1 MKDENLV
8 EENATTTDVET
19 ANVEE
24 TVVANE
30 ETENATTVAEEP
42 KKKAGKQEKSTVK
55 TYSPAEKASSNK
67 KFDRKKTPEKPTT
80 RREESEFDKK
90 LVEVRRVAKVVKG
103 GRTMRFSALVV
114 VGNRNGLV
122 GVGNGKANEVPEAIE
137 KATAAAKR
145 NLISVPIVG
154 TTIPH
159 NIVGK
164 FGASSVLLFPA
175 PQGTG
180 VIAGG
185 SARAV
190 VELAGIK
197 DIVTK
202 AHGSNNK
209 INGVKATIEG
219 LKLLRTKEEVAA
231 LRGKN
236 VEEL

>member
-1 MKDENLV
+1 MENEEVKTVEAV
-8 EENATTTDVET
+8 EEVAET
-19 ANVEE
+19 AE
-24 TVVANE
+24 TP
-30 ETENATTVAEEP
+30 AEE
-42 KKKAGKQEKSTVK
+42 KKPAKPVKTEKSTVK
-55 TYSPAEKASSNK
+55 TY
-67 KFDRKKTPEKPTT
+67 TVPEKTSGRKGGNDKRKPKAPET
-80 RREESEFDKK
+80 RREDSEFDKK

-114 VGNRNGLV
+114 VGNKNGLV
-122 GVGNGKANEVPEAIE
+122 GLGIGKSGEVSEAVE
-137 KATAAAKR
+137 KATANAKK

-159 NIVGK
+159 EIVGK
-164 FGASSVLLFPA
+164 FGASSVHMFPA

-209 INGVKATIEG
+209 INGVRATIEG
-219 LKLLRTKEEVAA
+219 LKLLRTREEVAA
-231 LRGKN
+231 LRGKAP
-236 VEEL
+236 EEI

>member
-1 MKDENLV
+1 MKDENL
-8 EENATTTDVET
+8 EIVET
-19 ANVEE
+19 VEE
-24 TVVANE
+24 TTSPVESEVK
-30 ETENATTVAEEP
+30 EEP
-42 KKKAGKQEKSTVK
+42 KKKAGKVEKSTVK
-55 TYSPAEKASSNK
+55 TYSPEKPASNK
-67 KFDRKKTPEKPTT
+67 KFDKKKAPEKPTT
-80 RREESEFDKK
+80 RREDSEFDKK

-114 VGNRNGLV
+114 VGNHQGLV
-122 GVGNGKANEVPEAIE
+122 GVGGGKANEVPEAIE

-145 NLISVPIVG
+145 NLISVPIVN

-159 NIVGK
+159 NVIGK
-164 FGASSVLLFPA
+164 FGASSVLMFPA

-202 AHGSNNK
+202 SHGSNNK

-231 LRGKN
+231 LRGKD
-236 VEEL
+236 VSEL

>member
-1 MKDENLV
+1 MENEEVKTVEAV
-8 EENATTTDVET
+8 EEVAET
-19 ANVEE
+19 AE
-24 TVVANE
+24 TP
-30 ETENATTVAEEP
+30 AEE
-42 KKKAGKQEKSTVK
+42 KKPAKPVKTEKSTVK
-55 TYSPAEKASSNK
+55 TY
-67 KFDRKKTPEKPTT
+67 TVPEKTSGRKGGNDKRKPKAPET
-80 RREESEFDKK
+80 RREDSEFDKK

-114 VGNRNGLV
+114 VGNKNGLV
-122 GVGNGKANEVPEAIE
+122 GLGIGKSGEVSEAVE
-137 KATAAAKR
+137 KATANAKK

-159 NIVGK
+159 EIVGK
-164 FGASSVLLFPA
+164 FGASSVHMFPA

-209 INGVKATIEG
+209 INGVRATIEG
-219 LKLLRTKEEVAA
+219 LKLLRTREEVAA
-231 LRGKN
+231 LRGKTP
-236 VEEL
+236 EEI

>member
-1 MKDENLV
+1 MEENMENEVLQENAV
-8 EENATTTDVET
+8 EEKVEQT
-19 ANVEE
+19 AQEE
-24 TVVANE
+24 VVA
-30 ETENATTVAEEP
+30 
-42 KKKAGKQEKSTVK
+42 KKPVKVEKSTVK
-55 TYSPAEKASSNK
+55 VDNRQERKQSNK
-67 KFDRKKTPEKPTT
+67 KFDKKRQEKVAPKK
-80 RREESEFDKK
+80 EEGDFDKK

-103 GRTMRFSALVV
+103 GRTLRFSALVV
-114 VGNRNGLV
+114 VGNKNGLV
-122 GVGNGKANEVPEAIE
+122 GVGIGKANEVPEAVE
-137 KATAAAKR
+137 KATAAAKK

-159 NIVGK
+159 NVIGR
-164 FGASSVLLFPA
+164 FGASNVHMFPA

-209 INGVKATIEG
+209 INGVKATLEG
-219 LKLLRTKEEVAA
+219 LKLLRTREEVAA
-231 LRGKN
+231 LRGKSP
-236 VEEL
+236 EEI

>member
-1 MKDENLV
+1 MENEVLQENAV
-8 EENATTTDVET
+8 EEKVEQT
-19 ANVEE
+19 AQEE
-24 TVVANE
+24 VVA
-30 ETENATTVAEEP
+30 
-42 KKKAGKQEKSTVK
+42 KKPAKVEKSTVK
-55 TYSPAEKASSNK
+55 VDNRQERKQSNK
-67 KFDRKKTPEKPTT
+67 KFDKKKQEKVAPKK
-80 RREESEFDKK
+80 EESDFDKK

-103 GRTMRFSALVV
+103 GRTLRFSALVV
-114 VGNRNGLV
+114 VGNKNGLV
-122 GVGNGKANEVPEAIE
+122 GVGIGKANEVPEAVE
-137 KATAAAKR
+137 KATAAAKK

-159 NIVGK
+159 NVIGR
-164 FGASSVLLFPA
+164 FGASKVHMFPA

-209 INGVKATIEG
+209 INGVKATLEG
-219 LKLLRTKEEVAA
+219 LKLLRTREEVAA
-231 LRGKN
+231 LRGKSP
-236 VEEL
+236 EEI

>member
-1 MKDENLV
+1 MENEVLQENAV
-8 EENATTTDVET
+8 EEKVEQT
-19 ANVEE
+19 AQEE
-24 TVVANE
+24 VVA
-30 ETENATTVAEEP
+30 
-42 KKKAGKQEKSTVK
+42 KKPVKVEKSTVK
-55 TYSPAEKASSNK
+55 VDNRQERKQSNK
-67 KFDRKKTPEKPTT
+67 KFDKKKQEKVAPKK
-80 RREESEFDKK
+80 EEGDLDKK

-103 GRTMRFSALVV
+103 GRTLRFSALVV
-114 VGNRNGLV
+114 VGNKNGLV
-122 GVGNGKANEVPEAIE
+122 GVGIGKANEVPEAVE
-137 KATAAAKR
+137 KATAAAKK

-159 NIVGK
+159 NVIGR
-164 FGASSVLLFPA
+164 FGASNVHMFPA

-209 INGVKATIEG
+209 INGVKATLEG
-219 LKLLRTKEEVAA
+219 LKLLRTREEVAA
-231 LRGKN
+231 LRGKSP
-236 VEEL
+236 EEI

>member
-1 MKDENLV
+1 MENEVLQENAV
-8 EENATTTDVET
+8 EEKVEQT
-19 ANVEE
+19 AQEE
-24 TVVANE
+24 VVA
-30 ETENATTVAEEP
+30 
-42 KKKAGKQEKSTVK
+42 KKTAKAEKSTVK
-55 TYSPAEKASSNK
+55 VDNPQDRKQGNK
-67 KFDRKKTPEKPTT
+67 KFDRKKQEKVAPKK
-80 RREESEFDKK
+80 EDSEFDKK

-103 GRTMRFSALVV
+103 GRTLRFSALVV
-114 VGNRNGLV
+114 VGNKNGLV
-122 GVGNGKANEVPEAIE
+122 GVGIGKANEVPEAVE
-137 KATAAAKR
+137 KATASAKK

-159 NIVGK
+159 NVIGK
-164 FGASSVLLFPA
+164 FGSSNVHMFPA

-209 INGVKATIEG
+209 INGVKATLEG
-219 LKLLRTKEEVAA
+219 LKLLRTREEIAA
-231 LRGKN
+231 LRGKSP
-236 VEEL
+236 EEI

>member
-1 MKDENLV
+1 MEENMENEVLQENAV
-8 EENATTTDVET
+8 EEKVEQT
-19 ANVEE
+19 AQEE
-24 TVVANE
+24 VVA
-30 ETENATTVAEEP
+30 
-42 KKKAGKQEKSTVK
+42 KKPAKVEKSTVK
-55 TYSPAEKASSNK
+55 VDNSQDRKQGNK
-67 KFDRKKTPEKPTT
+67 KFDKKKQEKVAPKK
-80 RREESEFDKK
+80 EDSEFDKK

-103 GRTMRFSALVV
+103 GRTLRFSALVV
-114 VGNRNGLV
+114 VGNKNGLV
-122 GVGNGKANEVPEAIE
+122 GVGIGKANEVPEAVE
-137 KATAAAKR
+137 KATAAAKK

-159 NIVGK
+159 NVIGK
-164 FGASSVLLFPA
+164 FGSSNVHMFPA

-209 INGVKATIEG
+209 INGVKATLEG
-219 LKLLRTKEEVAA
+219 LKLLRTREEIAA
-231 LRGKN
+231 LRGKSP
-236 VEEL
+236 EEI

>member
-1 MKDENLV
+1 MENEVLQENAV
-8 EENATTTDVET
+8 EEKVEQT
-19 ANVEE
+19 AQEE
-24 TVVANE
+24 VVA
-30 ETENATTVAEEP
+30 
-42 KKKAGKQEKSTVK
+42 KKPAKVEKSTVK
-55 TYSPAEKASSNK
+55 VDNPQERKQGNK
-67 KFDRKKTPEKPTT
+67 KFDKKKQEKVAPKK
-80 RREESEFDKK
+80 EDSEFDKK

-103 GRTMRFSALVV
+103 GRTLRFSALVV
-114 VGNRNGLV
+114 VGNKKGLV
-122 GVGNGKANEVPEAIE
+122 GVGIGKANEVPEAVE
-137 KATAAAKR
+137 KATASAKK

-159 NIVGK
+159 NVIGK
-164 FGASSVLLFPA
+164 FGSSNVHMFPA

-209 INGVKATIEG
+209 INGVKATLEG
-219 LKLLRTKEEVAA
+219 LKLLRTREEIAA
-231 LRGKN
+231 LRGKSP
-236 VEEL
+236 EEI

>member
-1 MKDENLV
+1 MENEVLQENAV
-8 EENATTTDVET
+8 EEKVEQT
-19 ANVEE
+19 AQEE
-24 TVVANE
+24 VVA
-30 ETENATTVAEEP
+30 
-42 KKKAGKQEKSTVK
+42 KKPAKVEKSTVK
-55 TYSPAEKASSNK
+55 VDNPQDRKQGNK
-67 KFDRKKTPEKPTT
+67 KFDKRKQEKVAPKK
-80 RREESEFDKK
+80 EDSEFDKK

-103 GRTMRFSALVV
+103 GRTLRFSALVV
-114 VGNRNGLV
+114 VGNKNGLV
-122 GVGNGKANEVPEAIE
+122 GVGIGKANEVPEAVE
-137 KATAAAKR
+137 KATAAAKK

-159 NIVGK
+159 NVIGK
-164 FGASSVLLFPA
+164 FGSSNVHMFPA

-209 INGVKATIEG
+209 INGVKATLEG
-219 LKLLRTKEEVAA
+219 LKLLRTREEIAA
-231 LRGKN
+231 LRGKSP
-236 VEEL
+236 EEI

>member
-1 MKDENLV
+1 MENEVLQENAV
-8 EENATTTDVET
+8 EEKVEQT
-19 ANVEE
+19 AQEE
-24 TVVANE
+24 VVA
-30 ETENATTVAEEP
+30 
-42 KKKAGKQEKSTVK
+42 KKPAKVEKSTVK
-55 TYSPAEKASSNK
+55 VDNPQDRKQGNK
-67 KFDRKKTPEKPTT
+67 KFDRKKQEKVAPKK
-80 RREESEFDKK
+80 EDSEFDKK

-103 GRTMRFSALVV
+103 GRTLRFSALVV
-114 VGNRNGLV
+114 VGNKNGLV
-122 GVGNGKANEVPEAIE
+122 GVGIGKANEVPEAVE
-137 KATAAAKR
+137 KATASAKK

-159 NIVGK
+159 NVIGK
-164 FGASSVLLFPA
+164 FGSSNVHMFPA

-209 INGVKATIEG
+209 INGVKATLEG
-219 LKLLRTKEEVAA
+219 LKLLRTREEIAA
-231 LRGKN
+231 LRGKSP
-236 VEEL
+236 EEI

>member
-1 MKDENLV
+1 ME
-8 EENATTTDVET
+8 
-19 ANVEE
+19 
-24 TVVANE
+24 NE
-30 ETENATTVAEEP
+30 EVKEVEAVAETTEEQTSENKP
-42 KKKAGKQEKSTVK
+42 AKAVKTEKSTLK
-55 TYSPAEKASSNK
+55 TY
-67 KFDRKKTPEKPTT
+67 TIPEKTAKKGGRDNRKPKAPET
-80 RREESEFDKK
+80 RREDSEFDKK

-114 VGNRNGLV
+114 VGNKNGLV
-122 GVGNGKANEVPEAIE
+122 GLGIGKSGEVSEAVE
-137 KATAAAKR
+137 KATADAKK

-159 NIVGK
+159 ETVGK
-164 FGASSVLLFPA
+164 FGASSVYLFPA

-209 INGVKATIEG
+209 INGVRATIEG
-219 LKLLRTKEEVAA
+219 LKLLRTREEVAA
-231 LRGKN
+231 LRGKAP
-236 VEEL
+236 EEI

>member
-1 MKDENLV
+1 MKDNNII
-8 EENATTTDVET
+8 EENVEAVNNVEVET
-19 ANVEE
+19 SNEVVNE
-24 TVVANE
+24 TPV
-30 ETENATTVAEEP
+30 TEEP
-42 KKKAGKQEKSTVK
+42 KKKSGKVEKSTVK
-55 TYSPAEKASSNK
+55 TYSPAEKSTGNK
-67 KFDRKKTPEKPTT
+67 KFDKKKTPERPTT

-114 VGNRNGLV
+114 VGNHNGLV

-159 NIVGK
+159 NIIGK
-164 FGASSVLLFPA
+164 FGASSVLMFPA

-202 AHGSNNK
+202 SHGSNNK

-231 LRGKN
+231 LRGKS

>member
-8 EENATTTDVET
+8 EETVEVTTPVQE
-19 ANVEE
+19 NVEE
-24 TVVANE
+24 VATPE
-30 ETENATTVAEEP
+30 QTTEEP
-42 KKKAGKQEKSTVK
+42 KKKAGKVEKSTVK
-55 TYSPAEKASSNK
+55 TYSPAEKPSNK
-67 KFDRKKTPEKPTT
+67 KFDKKKAPEKPVT
-80 RREESEFDKK
+80 RREDSEFDKK

-122 GVGNGKANEVPEAIE
+122 GVGTGKANEVPEAIE

-159 NIVGK
+159 NIIGK
-164 FGASSVLLFPA
+164 FGASSVLMFPA

-202 AHGSNNK
+202 SHGSNNK

-231 LRGKN
+231 LRGKT

>member
-1 MKDENLV
+1 MENEVLQENAV
-8 EENATTTDVET
+8 EEKVEQT
-19 ANVEE
+19 AQEE
-24 TVVANE
+24 VVA
-30 ETENATTVAEEP
+30 
-42 KKKAGKQEKSTVK
+42 KKPVKVEKSTVK
-55 TYSPAEKASSNK
+55 VDNRQERKQSNK
-67 KFDRKKTPEKPTT
+67 KFDKKKQEKIAPKK
-80 RREESEFDKK
+80 EEGDFDKK

-103 GRTMRFSALVV
+103 GRTLRFSALVV
-114 VGNRNGLV
+114 VGNKNGLV
-122 GVGNGKANEVPEAIE
+122 GVGIGKANEVPEAVE
-137 KATAAAKR
+137 KATAAAKK

-159 NIVGK
+159 NVIGR
-164 FGASSVLLFPA
+164 FGASNVYMFPA

-209 INGVKATIEG
+209 INGVKATLEG
-219 LKLLRTKEEVAA
+219 LKLLRTREEVAA
-231 LRGKN
+231 LRGKSP
-236 VEEL
+236 EEI

>member
-1 MKDENLV
+1 MEENMENEVLQENAV
-8 EENATTTDVET
+8 EEKVEQT
-19 ANVEE
+19 AQEE
-24 TVVANE
+24 VVA
-30 ETENATTVAEEP
+30 
-42 KKKAGKQEKSTVK
+42 KKPAKVEKSTVK
-55 TYSPAEKASSNK
+55 VDNPQDRKQGNK
-67 KFDRKKTPEKPTT
+67 KFDKKKQEKVAPKK
-80 RREESEFDKK
+80 EDSEFDKK

-103 GRTMRFSALVV
+103 GRTLRFSALVV
-114 VGNRNGLV
+114 VGNKNGLV
-122 GVGNGKANEVPEAIE
+122 GVGIGKANEVPEAVE
-137 KATAAAKR
+137 KATAAAKK

-159 NIVGK
+159 NVIGK
-164 FGASSVLLFPA
+164 FGSSNVHMFPA

-209 INGVKATIEG
+209 INGVKATLEG
-219 LKLLRTKEEVAA
+219 LKLLRTREEIAA
-231 LRGKN
+231 LRGKSP
-236 VEEL
+236 EEI

>member
-1 MKDENLV
+1 MEENMENEVVSQETV
-8 EENATTTDVET
+8 EEVVNSDVESVEVQES
-19 ANVEE
+19 AVEPVEE
-24 TVVANE
+24 AKP
-30 ETENATTVAEEP
+30 AKP
-42 KKKAGKQEKSTVK
+42 QKKEKSTVK
-55 TYSPAEKASSNK
+55 TYAPAEKPGK
-67 KFDRKKTPEKPTT
+67 KFDKKKQPKAPET
-80 RREESEFDKK
+80 RREDSEFDKK

-114 VGNRNGLV
+114 VGNKNGLV
-122 GVGNGKANEVPEAIE
+122 GVGIGKSGEVPEAIE
-137 KATAAAKR
+137 KATASAKK
-145 NLISVPIVG
+145 NLISVPMVG

-159 NIVGK
+159 SVVGK
-164 FGASSVLLFPA
+164 FSASSVNLFPA
-175 PQGTG
+175 PEGTG

-219 LKLLRTKEEVAA
+219 LKQLRTREEIAA
-231 LRGKN
+231 LRGKAP
-236 VEEL
+236 EEI

>member
-1 MKDENLV
+1 MENEEVKTVEAV
-8 EENATTTDVET
+8 EEVAET
-19 ANVEE
+19 AE
-24 TVVANE
+24 TP
-30 ETENATTVAEEP
+30 AEE
-42 KKKAGKQEKSTVK
+42 KKPAKPVKTEKSTVK
-55 TYSPAEKASSNK
+55 TY
-67 KFDRKKTPEKPTT
+67 TVPEKTSSRKGGNDKRKPKAPET
-80 RREESEFDKK
+80 RREDSEFDKK

-114 VGNRNGLV
+114 VGNKNGLV
-122 GVGNGKANEVPEAIE
+122 GLGIGKSGEVSEAVE
-137 KATAAAKR
+137 KATANAKK

-159 NIVGK
+159 EIVGK
-164 FGASSVLLFPA
+164 FGASSVHMFPA

-209 INGVKATIEG
+209 INGVRATIEG
-219 LKLLRTKEEVAA
+219 LKLLRTREEVAA
-231 LRGKN
+231 LRGKAP
-236 VEEL
+236 EEI

>member
-1 MKDENLV
+1 MSEELV
-8 EENATTTDVET
+8 NNNEEVVASEVVNEVATEEVANVET
-19 ANVEE
+19 AEE
-24 TVVANE
+24 KA
-30 ETENATTVAEEP
+30 P
-42 KKKAGKQEKSTVK
+42 KARTEKSTVK
-55 TYSPAEKASSNK
+55 TYSVEKKENK
-67 KFDRKKTPEKPTT
+67 FSKKKVKEPTT
-80 RREESEFDKK
+80 RREDSEFDKK

-114 VGNRNGLV
+114 VGNKNGLV
-122 GVGNGKANEVPEAIE
+122 GIGIGKANEVPEAIE
-137 KATAAAKR
+137 KAQAQAKR

-159 NIVGK
+159 EVVGK
-164 FGASSVLLFPA
+164 FSSSSVQMFPA
-175 PQGTG
+175 PEGTG

-190 VELAGIK
+190 VELAGVK

-219 LKLLRTKEEVAA
+219 LKMLRTREEVAA
-231 LRGKN
+231 LRGKDPQD
-236 VEEL
+236 L

>member
-1 MKDENLV
+1 MENEVLQENAV
-8 EENATTTDVET
+8 EEKVEQT
-19 ANVEE
+19 AQEE
-24 TVVANE
+24 VVA
-30 ETENATTVAEEP
+30 
-42 KKKAGKQEKSTVK
+42 KKPVNVEKSTVK
-55 TYSPAEKASSNK
+55 VDNRQERKQSNK
-67 KFDRKKTPEKPTT
+67 KFDKKKQEKVAPKK
-80 RREESEFDKK
+80 EEGDFDKK

-103 GRTMRFSALVV
+103 GRTLRFSALVV
-114 VGNRNGLV
+114 VGNKNGLV
-122 GVGNGKANEVPEAIE
+122 GVGIGKANEVPEAVE
-137 KATAAAKR
+137 KATAAAKK

-159 NIVGK
+159 NVIGR
-164 FGASSVLLFPA
+164 FGASNVHMFPA

-209 INGVKATIEG
+209 INGVKATLKG
-219 LKLLRTKEEVAA
+219 LKLLRTREEVAA
-231 LRGKN
+231 LRGKSP
-236 VEEL
+236 EEI

>member
-1 MKDENLV
+1 MENEEVKTVEAVEAVAEATETPV
-8 EENATTTDVET
+8 EE
-19 ANVEE
+19 
-24 TVVANE
+24 
-30 ETENATTVAEEP
+30 
-42 KKKAGKQEKSTVK
+42 KKPAKPVKTEKSTVK
-55 TYSPAEKASSNK
+55 TY
-67 KFDRKKTPEKPTT
+67 TVPEKTTGRKGGNDKRKPKAPET
-80 RREESEFDKK
+80 RREDSEFDKK

-114 VGNRNGLV
+114 VGNKNGLV
-122 GVGNGKANEVPEAIE
+122 GLGIGKSGEVSEAVE
-137 KATAAAKR
+137 KATANAKK

-159 NIVGK
+159 EIVGK
-164 FGASSVLLFPA
+164 FGASSVHMFPA

-209 INGVKATIEG
+209 INGVRATIEG
-219 LKLLRTKEEVAA
+219 LKLLRTREEVAA
-231 LRGKN
+231 LRGKTP
-236 VEEL
+236 EEI

>member
-1 MKDENLV
+1 MKDNNIV
-8 EENATTTDVET
+8 EEKVDA
-19 ANVEE
+19 VEE
-24 TVVANE
+24 VAVAETSVE
-30 ETENATTVAEEP
+30 EVKEEP
-42 KKKAGKQEKSTVK
+42 KKKAGKIEKSTVK
-55 TYSPAEKASSNK
+55 TYSPEKPTSNK
-67 KFDRKKTPEKPTT
+67 KFDKKKATEKPTT
-80 RREESEFDKK
+80 RREDSEFDKK

-114 VGNRNGLV
+114 VGNRQGLV

-145 NLISVPIVG
+145 NLISVPIVN

-159 NIVGK
+159 NVIGK
-164 FGASSVLLFPA
+164 FGASSVLMFPA

-202 AHGSNNK
+202 SHGSNNK

-231 LRGKN
+231 LRGKS